1 MSAMLELPD
10 RAALRPALPGLALA
24 VLTLLFGF
32 GLGGVFGLDEDAIKS
47 RLSASAAAVQA
58 SVYQGD
64 HATAQAV
71 VAKSWTYMQ
80 RAHLHA
86 GSLGTAAVVLTIL
99 VVLLGASP
107 GVTRAI
113 SIGLGAGALG
123 YSVFWMWAGFLAT
136 FTREYRCGQGG
147 APVVGRAVV
156 RGDPGGHLR
165 RRRPLRP
172 PPHPPTAASG
182 GVTRRAVQPSSPR
195 CCAWVTA
202 SRRVRVR
209 SFWLMWCRWL
219 RSVCGEM
226 SNWRAMAVE
235 LRPAAKSLRIRH
247 SCSDSGL
254 TGAWCWRV
262 VHQRE

>member
-32 GLGGVFGLDEDAIKS
+32 GLGGVFGLNEDAIKS

-64 HATAQAV
+64 HAAAQAV

-86 GSLGTAAVVLTIL
+86 GSLGTAAAVLTTPAA
-99 VVLLGASP
+99 LLGASP

-123 YSVFWMWAGFLAT
+123 YSVFWMWAGFLAPSLGST
-136 FTREYRCGQGG
+136 G
-147 APVVGRAVV
+147 AAKEALRWLAVPSSGAILV
-156 RGDPGGHLR
+156 ATSAAAVLCVLPLIR
-165 RRRPLRP
+165 RRRPP
-172 PPHPPTAASG
+172 EA
-182 GVTRRAVQPSSPR
+182 
-195 CCAWVTA
+195 
-202 SRRVRVR
+202 
-209 SFWLMWCRWL
+209 
-219 RSVCGEM
+219 
-226 SNWRAMAVE
+226 
-235 LRPAAKSLRIRH
+235 
-247 SCSDSGL
+247 
-254 TGAWCWRV
+254 
-262 VHQRE
+262 